1 MESLDLAFD
10 GASESFVGVPGE
22 GYHAKAPPQLQG
34 QDLRTAQTFGE
45 QKEAGSLIN
54 HQFFRTAFLD
64 FPNAPTSEFLLVFLH
79 PLSRVHAEGLECV
92 KLNSMICRLVFHSGV
107 QHDRG
112 PCESSKTIPQR
123 YKLQGSPAEVP
134 APYLQRNGG
143 KFHIHSARSH
153 VLGRL
158 WVDFTEFLKLEV
170 ECIYVVTQF
179 SARKSTAL
187 MKFSERS
194 MNKTVSRSSDVAS
207 GSYRSGILIQQPLT
221 QLHPG
226 FTKVDEILLVREKD
240 KETGAN
246 SVILAS
252 LDDESSPLQ
261 SFGEGLPPPEQ
272 DIRLF
277 RYLAP
282 VFMWLVASAMVLSPE
297 DLLSAEVVR
306 PSQPLFLLLP
316 LHGVLFC
323 MTVDILLTSKPKLSP
338 PTTKPSQIP
347 QDQSR
352 REVSLNL
359 SQVARGLRGN
369 MRICGWRLTS
379 RAGSEQKRSLPE
391 SQPGCTWPEGKHED
405 LWLEARQPSQ
415 LGEKSRKANEKAVP

>member
-1 MESLDLAFD
+1 MGRKGPGVCGCQCCNHGPHPGLGKGGVDFCLHLLKTYGLEGIFRANCHNISGSVSQA
-10 GASESFVGVPGE
+10 ASEHLANGKSSPDSSWKP

-92 KLNSMICRLVFHSGV
+92 KLNSMICRLVFHSEAIEVNSSSLVTQATDKKGV

-123 YKLQGSPAEVP
+123 YKLQGSPAE
-134 APYLQRNGG
+134 
-143 KFHIHSARSH
+143 
-153 VLGRL
+153 
-158 WVDFTEFLKLEV
+158 
-170 ECIYVVTQF
+170 
-179 SARKSTAL
+179 
-187 MKFSERS
+187 
-194 MNKTVSRSSDVAS
+194 
-207 GSYRSGILIQQPLT
+207 
-221 QLHPG
+221 
-226 FTKVDEILLVREKD
+226 
-240 KETGAN
+240 GAN